1 MGACESINSQN
12 KKNNKRSNIG
22 KQPYSAPIKNNYDND
37 DNTTN
42 LGTTINTISQIDD
55 LTYNNEFNRRGP
67 SGLYKYNGTYYKKG
81 EQISLMTVSL
91 HQLQENSLLNNRSR
105 TNRSINNNSI
115 YNTCID
121 ETENESSSNDV
132 LEIIYDGKMD
142 ENMVHKSTDKTTMEN
157 YNEFIGKKDKSL
169 KNNKIDIYNRRKCVK
184 EDINKENNKICEND
198 DNKDGES
205 NTSGISSNS
214 FNNIKYGKKNII

>member
-1 MGACESINSQN
+1 MGACESINGEN
-12 KKNNKRSNIG
+12 KKNNKRRNIG
-22 KQPYSAPIKNNYDND
+22 KQPYSAPIKYNYEND

-42 LGTTINTISQIDD
+42 LGTTINTISQVDD
-55 LTYNNEFNRRGP
+55 LTCNNEFKRRGP
-67 SGLYKYNGTYYKKG
+67 SGLYKYNGTYYRKG

-142 ENMVHKSTDKTTMEN
+142 ENMVQKSTDKTTMEN
-157 YNEFIGKKDKSL
+157 YNEFIGKKDKTLGNS
-169 KNNKIDIYNRRKCVK
+169 KVDIYNRRNCVK
-184 EDINKENNKICEND
+184 ERDDAGGDRINKND
-198 DNKDGES
+198 ENKDGET
-205 NTSGISSNS
+205 NTSGFSSHS
-214 FNNIKYGKKNII
+214 FNNIRYGKKNII

>member
-1 MGACESINSQN
+1 MGACESINGEN
-12 KKNNKRSNIG
+12 KKNNKRRNIG
-22 KQPYSAPIKNNYDND
+22 KQPYSAPIKYNYEND

-42 LGTTINTISQIDD
+42 LGTTINTISQVDD
-55 LTYNNEFNRRGP
+55 LTINNEFKRRGP
-67 SGLYKYNGTYYKKG
+67 SGLYKYNGTYYRKG

-142 ENMVHKSTDKTTMEN
+142 ENMVQKSTDKTTMEN
-157 YNEFIGKKDKSL
+157 YNEFNEKKDKTLGNS
-169 KNNKIDIYNRRKCVK
+169 KVDIYNRRKCVK
-184 EDINKENNKICEND
+184 ESDDVGGNGISKND
-198 DNKDGES
+198 ENKDGET
-205 NTSGISSNS
+205 NTSGISSHS
-214 FNNIKYGKKNII
+214 FNNIKYGKKI